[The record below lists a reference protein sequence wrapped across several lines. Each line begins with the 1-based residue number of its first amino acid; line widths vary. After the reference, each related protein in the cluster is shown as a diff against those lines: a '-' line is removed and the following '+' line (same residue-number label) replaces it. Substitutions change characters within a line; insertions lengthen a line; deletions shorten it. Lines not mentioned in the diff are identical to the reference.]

1 MANEAVSCINALM
14 NITIPIYVQSHR
26 DLYVVRPLF
35 FPRPIQQH
43 EKLER
48 VLHLLAGELRT
59 DLRELGKMLRHD
71 DLAAWTFSPDLDY
84 HRLDLVLELRK
95 RLARGRFFFVV
106 FHTLGRRIAFT
117 PSVSDVWFELARGE
131 NLAERATDV
140 LTAYFR
146 LREKEDEYDFT
157 PPEKLALQGTAW
169 ITTLDLD
176 IYPAQ
181 TIKAEEEDRRAS
193 LGGDEDNPD
202 GEREL
207 FRIAR
212 CLDQLYPDDLDRVL
226 LRDRE
231 IEELTRLLQAP
242 DRRPVLLLGPA
253 LVGKTALLHEY
264 VWRTVSTR
272 KEPHKVINYTWL
284 LSPQRLISGMSYVG
298 QWEKRL
304 LAILKQAEKKEHIL
318 YFDDFLG
325 LYYAGRTSQSDLC
338 AADVLK
344 PYIERR
350 EVRLVAEMTPEAFR
364 VLRER
369 DRGFADLFHVLPLHE
384 PPARDVLRILIEV
397 QRQLEMQHRC
407 RFDLDVLSSVL
418 DLQRRYVRHLS
429 FPGKAAVFLRRLA
442 VKYRRLNVGREQ
454 VLAEFH
460 TQSGLSLTFLD
471 NREKLALHDVV
482 RRMEEQVIGQPAALK
497 ACAAVVS
504 IAKAR
509 LNDPERPLAS
519 FLFLGPTGVGK
530 TQCAKALAT
539 YLFGEADKLLRFD
552 MNEYTEPG
560 SAARLVGTF
569 YQPEGLLTAA
579 IRRQPFA
586 VVLFDEIEKAN
597 PEVFDLLLQVLGE
610 GRLTDA
616 LGRTADFCNALLIL
630 TSNLGVR
637 EASATLG
644 YSGEGHDREAF
655 TRAAEQ
661 FFRPEFFNRLDRIV
675 AFERLSRDDV
685 GKIAQL
691 LMRDLFRREGL
702 VRRKCLLRVEG
713 QALERIIDRGFDP
726 VLGARAL
733 KRALERQLA
742 QPVAARLA
750 AGLPEGLTVIQVF
763 PRGEGLGV
771 DVRAIEQAAPVPAFG
786 GAETLLA
793 NRPLFVERARAAIR
807 RLESRFEP
815 MRPHGEITASSLEGE
830 HLLYFTVH
838 EELHKLSEHVRE
850 LADRL
855 EAEKLAAQTVSAYA
869 VDPTVRSRKAGNMRP
884 PKIGHDQLRGLVRG
898 LAAAQDIRQYLED
911 LAADARAVGQF
922 VETWDDPLGDLALM
936 ELLADCCLKPR
947 PENVLVYLWSSSGS
961 GTFGLSWVWRGLAG
975 TFAGSLGLEPR
986 DLVLPEG
993 TPGHAF
999 VLHGLTAWELARI
1012 EDGTHLVLPQNGSLD
1027 AVQVHV
1033 WPMPDDSDPAAL
1045 VLEKLEER
1053 RRWQDRLGRGEAS
1066 VEDDPLLLRPVL
1078 RIYNLGGTIV
1088 DLRTGL
1094 TGKAL
1099 TDLGS
1104 FIVATLPLPPE
1115 LAEEPS

>member
-1 MANEAVSCINALM
+1 V

-26 DLYVVRPLF
+26 DTYLVRPLF
-35 FPRPIQQH
+35 FPHPIQQH

-48 VLHLLAGELRT
+48 VLHLLAGELRKL
-59 DLRELGKMLRHD
+59 LREQGKALRHD
-71 DLAAWTFSPDLDY
+71 ELAAWTFCPELDY
-84 HRLDLVLELRK
+84 HRLDLVMELRK

-106 FHTLGRRIAFT
+106 FRTLGRRVAFT
-117 PSVSDVWFELARGE
+117 PSIPDVWFELARGE
-131 NLAERATDV
+131 DLRDRANEV

-146 LREKEDEYDFT
+146 EREKEEEDDFT
-157 PPEKLALQGTAW
+157 PPERLALEGTAW

-181 TIKAEEEDRRAS
+181 KIKPDEEERRAS
-193 LGGDEDNPD
+193 LGGDEENLD

-212 CLDQLYPDDLDRVL
+212 CLDQLYPDDLDRIL

-231 IEELTRLLQAP
+231 IEELTRLLEAP
-242 DRRPVLLLGPA
+242 DRRPVLLLGPS

-272 KEPHKVINYTWL
+272 KEPHKVVNYTWL
-284 LSPQRLISGMSYVG
+284 LSPQRLISGMSFVG

-304 LAILKQAEKKEHIL
+304 LAIIIESRRKEHIL

-350 EVRLVAEMTPEAFR
+350 EVRLIVEMTPEAFR

-369 DRGFADLFHVLPLHE
+369 DRGFADLFHVLPLQE
-384 PPARDVLRILIEV
+384 PSGRDVLRILIEV

-407 RFDLDVLSSVL
+407 RFDLDVLSTVL

-429 FPGKAAVFLRRLA
+429 FPGKAAMFLRRIA
-442 VKYRRLNVGREQ
+442 VKNRRFAIERDNVLQ
-454 VLAEFH
+454 EFH
-460 TQSGLSLTFLD
+460 LQSGLSLTFLD
-471 NREKLALHDVV
+471 NREKLAAAEVIK
-482 RRMEEQVIGQPAALK
+482 RMENQVIGQPYALQ
-497 ACAAVVS
+497 ACAEVVS

-560 SAARLVGTF
+560 AAARLVGTF
-569 YQPEGLLTAA
+569 FQPEGLLTAA

-616 LGRTADFCNALLIL
+616 LGRTADFCNALIIL

-637 EASATLG
+637 EASASLG
-644 YSGEGHDREAF
+644 YGSRNGHNRDAY
-655 TRAAEQ
+655 TKAAER

-675 AFERLSRDDV
+675 AFERLTRDDV
-685 GKIAQL
+685 GRIAQL

-713 QALERIIDRGFDP
+713 QALDRIIDEGFDP
-726 VLGARAL
+726 ILGARAL

-742 QPVAARLA
+742 QPVAVRLA
-750 AGLPEGLTVIQVF
+750 AGLPEGLTVIHVFQRGEF

-771 DVRAIEQAAPVPAFG
+771 DVRAIEQASPIPAHG
-786 GAETLLA
+786 GAEPLLA
-793 NRPLFVERARAAIR
+793 NRPLFIEKARVALH
-807 RLESRFEP
+807 RLETRFAP
-815 MRPHGEITASSLEGE
+815 MRPHGEITATSLEGE
-830 HLLYFTVH
+830 HLLYFSVQ
-838 EELHKLSEHVRE
+838 EELHRLNEHIRDMD
-850 LADRL
+850 DRL
-855 EAEKLAAQTVSAYA
+855 QAEKRASQTISGYA
-869 VDPTVRSRKAGNMRP
+869 VSPVARSRRAGS
-884 PKIGHDQLRGLVRG
+884 LRSAKMEYDKLGSVLRE
-898 LAAAQDIRQYLED
+898 LAAAQDICQYLED
-911 LAADARAVGQF
+911 VASDARAVQEF
-922 VETWDDPLGDLALM
+922 DESWNDPLGDLALA
-936 ELLADCCLKPR
+936 ELLAACCLNPR
-947 PENVLVYLWSSSGS
+947 PERVLVYLWSAGEP
-961 GTFGLSWVWRGLAG
+961 GLTQLTRNLAHV
-975 TFAGSLGLEPR
+975 FSVNLRLECE
-986 DLVLPEG
+986 DLELPEG
-993 TPGHAF
+993 TPGKAF
-999 VLHGLTAWELARI
+999 VLQGLTAWELARI
-1012 EDGTHLVLPQNGSLD
+1012 EEGTHLMLPRHGSLN

-1033 WPMPDDSDPAAL
+1033 WPVPAVGDPVAM
-1045 VLEKLEER
+1045 VLAKVEER
-1053 RRWQDRLGRGEAS
+1053 RLWQERLSRGTAT
-1066 VEDDPLLLRPVL
+1066 VEDDPLPLRPVL
-1078 RIYNLGGTIV
+1078 RIYNEDGSIV

-1094 TGKAL
+1094 VGHYTQL
-1099 TDLGS
+1099 

-1115 LAEEPS
+1115 LLSQS